1 MSATPESTDDEV
13 GEEEDEEAVRRIVDR
28 RRSSV
33 SELSLQKV
41 DWNLKV
47 KVLKEPSPKTSKV
60 AKWSKRLK
68 GRRDKA
74 NSLKDK
80 RLSIIPEAFA
90 SHNNNNGA
98 PTGVRAAIPGSP
110 SSFLQSAKRRLS
122 AASHLSVLSASSQSA
137 SAGKWSSSEA
147 PDASNMLDERLKAKT
162 KALEKNKKGS
172 KDETEGKE
180 KEKENDAEERGGGG
194 DQATILQQ
202 GENAVRK

>member
-110 SSFLQSAKRRLS
+110 SFLQSAKRRLS

-194 DQATILQQ
+194 DQATILRQ
-202 GENAVRK
+202 GENAVRT